1 MANEKASLYIE
12 SGKKDYDKLI
22 GVVKENLGEE
32 ISTVVVAS
40 HYGNSAIKIA
50 ESLGKGTTV
59 VSISEFTYTDDVK
72 KRMKKLKMGSI
83 EKADLPIQDNK
94 RKRESLLEV
103 GVGVKAA
110 MEVSVVAHEKEL
122 AKGDFV
128 SIAGSRK
135 GFDTALLVTGIQP
148 ERSSD
153 PIDNVKVK
161 QYLALP
167 K

>member
-1 MANEKASLYIE
+1 VSEKASLYIE
-12 SGKKDYDKLI
+12 NGKNDYDKLI
-22 GVVKENLGEE
+22 GVVKENLGGE

-50 ESLGKGTTV
+50 ESLGKGTKV

-72 KRMKKLKMGSI
+72 KRMKKLKMGSV
-83 EKADLPIQDNK
+83 EKADLPIQDNREK
-94 RKRESLLEV
+94 RTSFLEV
-103 GVGVKAA
+103 GIGVKAA

-122 AKGDFV
+122 VQGDFV
-128 SIAGSRK
+128 SIAGSGK
-135 GFDTALLVTGIQP
+135 GFDTVLLVAGIQS
-148 ERSSD
+148 EKSLD
-153 PIDNVKVK
+153 PVDRVKVK

>member
-1 MANEKASLYIE
+1 MSEKASLYIE
-12 SGKKDYDKLI
+12 NGKKDYDKLI
-22 GVVKENLGEE
+22 GVVKESLGEE

-50 ESLGKGTTV
+50 ESLGKGTKV
-59 VSISEFTYTDDVK
+59 VSVSEFKYSDDVK
-72 KRMKKLKMGSI
+72 KRMKKLKMGSV
-83 EKADLPIQDNK
+83 EKADLPIQDNREK
-94 RKRESLLEV
+94 RDSLLKV

-122 AKGDFV
+122 TKGAFV
-128 SIAGSRK
+128 SIAGSGK
-135 GFDTALLVTGIQP
+135 GFDTAVIVTATQSEEI
-148 ERSSD
+148 SD
-153 PIDNVKVK
+153 PIERVKVK

>member
-1 MANEKASLYIE
+1 MVSEKASLYIE
-12 SGKKDYDKLI
+12 NGKKDYEKLI

-50 ESLGKGTTV
+50 ESLGKGTKV
-59 VSISEFTYTDDVK
+59 VSISEFIYTDDVK
-72 KRMKKLKMGSI
+72 KRMKKLKMGSL
-83 EKADLPIQDNK
+83 EKANLPIQDNREK
-94 RKRESLLEV
+94 RDSLLEI
-103 GVGVKAA
+103 GAGVKAA

-122 AKGDFV
+122 VKGDFV
-128 SIAGSRK
+128 SIAGSGK
-135 GFDTALLVTGIQP
+135 GFDTAILVTGIKS
-148 ERSSD
+148 EKSSD
-153 PIDNVKVK
+153 PVDHVKVK

>member
-1 MANEKASLYIE
+1 MSEKASLYIE
-12 SGKKDYDKLI
+12 NGKKDYDKLI
-22 GVVKENLGEE
+22 GVVKETLGEE

-50 ESLGKGTTV
+50 ESLGKGTKV
-59 VSISEFTYTDDVK
+59 VSVSEFKYSDDVK
-72 KRMKKLKMGSI
+72 KRMKKLKMGSV
-83 EKADLPIQDNK
+83 EKADLPIQDNREK
-94 RKRESLLEV
+94 RDSLLKV

-122 AKGDFV
+122 TKGDFV
-128 SIAGSRK
+128 SIAGGGK
-135 GFDTALLVTGIQP
+135 GFDTAVIVTADLSEEI
-148 ERSSD
+148 SD
-153 PIDNVKVK
+153 PVDRVKVK